1 LNTAS
6 WGAPTNTFDSAVF
19 IDTNMP
25 DPQQALDRIL
35 FLYYWRPEDFAQSFG
50 TDDQAQLENKLVS
63 KFNSCSKLVL
73 ELLQKTKTNREGSV
87 SLA

>member
-1 LNTAS
+1 
-6 WGAPTNTFDSAVF
+6 
-19 IDTNMP
+19 
-25 DPQQALDRIL
+25 L